1 LGAALTGE
9 ANGPLATRFQSA
21 GAPRAADAEA
31 TWYAQRLH
39 EHGGTALAAWCGY
52 GRLLVPLVDRRLS
65 IHGVDP
71 SSAML
76 AACAAQLPAHGD
88 TPTLFRQ
95 HVAHLNVPFRYAC
108 AFAAGG
114 SFQQLVDP
122 AVAAAAL
129 ARIRAHLVAPGVL
142 YLDLFVPAPSR
153 QRLAA
158 PLVEVRT
165 VALPDGSRITLRSE
179 TTLTADA
186 RLARSENRYS
196 HRQGNEPIGE
206 EYESRTFTWY
216 TPDEAVEFLAAA
228 GFREVTVEDSPT
240 GQDDDEWFAL
250 SARV

>member
-1 LGAALTGE
+1 LGAVVAGE
-9 ANGPLATRFQSA
+9 ASGPLATRFESA
-21 GAPRAADAEA
+21 GAPCAAEA
-31 TWYAQRLH
+31 EAAWYAQRLR
-39 EHGGTALAAWCGY
+39 ERGGTALAAWCGY
-52 GRLLVPLVDRRLS
+52 GRLLVPLIDRRLS

-71 SSAML
+71 SGAML
-76 AACAAQLPAHGD
+76 AACAERFPAHGEM
-88 TPTLFRQ
+88 PALYRQ
-95 HVAHLNVPFRYAC
+95 HVAQLNVPFRYAT

-196 HRQGNEPIGE
+196 LRQGNEPIGE
-206 EYESRTFTWY
+206 EYETRTFTWY
-216 TPDEAVEFLAAA
+216 TPDEAVELVAAA
-228 GFREVTVEDSPT
+228 GFREVAVEASPT
-240 GQDDDEWFAL
+240 AQNDDAWFAL
-250 SARV
+250 SARL